1 MGLPQEPHNHSIF
14 DHYKC
19 VSQSFP
25 HKHTHSENHQ
35 NQAENQNSHGMRD
48 RGNHRT
54 FHIPSFSSLC
64 FSLCVQMVYRL
75 SSLVFFS
82 CLITG
87 HREGNSFL
95 YCAFSVSCFRLLEE
109 REPLCSIPKRL
120 IGYVCACLFKHKHLH
135 HFFFFLTSSLLCFSN
150 ILLPLP
156 NCCSLSPSTIP
167 CAPLSIF
174 VSFSSVSISVTLY

>member
-1 MGLPQEPHNHSIF
+1 MPQEPLTHCIC
-14 DHYKC
+14 DHYMC
-19 VSQSFP
+19 VPQSFP

-35 NQAENQNSHGMRD
+35 NQAENQNSRGMRD

-64 FSLCVQMVYRL
+64 FSLCSQMVYRL
-75 SSLVFFS
+75 TPLVFFS

-95 YCAFSVSCFRLLEE
+95 YCVFSVSCFRLLEE
-109 REPLCSIPKRL
+109 RGLLCSIPKRL
-120 IGYVCACLFKHKHLH
+120 IGCVCACICMSLH
-135 HFFFFLTSSLLCFSN
+135 TQTPSSVMFFILTSSLFCFSS

-156 NCCSLSPSTIP
+156 TRRALCPSTI
-167 CAPLSIF
+167 SQIF